1 MNGFKHLKGVA
12 CNLQPRLMDL
22 SKAIQRDCKAS
33 NSGRLFLGEILS
45 TWYGHVGYTY
55 TGNSHPAQP
64 FSKGF
69 EALARKVEKLSD
81 VPQGYFNSALM
92 NIIPK
97 GKGIGAHADD
107 ESIFQLTHEE
117 WVDDETCIS
126 VDTFGAVATISLGA
140 DALITISE
148 NATNN
153 SKDYL
158 IKSGD
163 IYIMPEGNFQALYKH
178 KVGLAIDK
186 NRMSLTFRH
195 TN

>member
-12 CNLQPRLMDL
+12 CNLQPRLMEI
-22 SKAIQRDCKAS
+22 SKATKRDCKAS
-33 NSGRLFLGEILS
+33 NLGTLFPGWS
-45 TWYGHVGYTY
+45 TWYGDVDYTY

-92 NIIPK
+92 NIFPK

-107 ESIFQLTHEE
+107 ESIFKIAENN
-117 WVDDETCIS
+117 
-126 VDTFGAVATISLGA
+126 FGAVATISLGA
-140 DALITISE
+140 DAIITISE

-178 KVGLAIDK
+178 KVGLAIGK